1 MTVNQNHEVTLEVTS
16 PVRDMDPGDRY
27 DFRATVT
34 NLGNGDDQFRIT
46 LAGKNSN
53 WATVDKTLVNLN
65 ATEKQTVTIRVTV
78 PISALSTDDAE
89 ITVAAVS
96 NYGSASDA
104 DDILVGVHQKPAMQV
119 DIDVT
124 SVSLKQGE
132 NKDSIAR
139 ITITNQ
145 GNGPDTFRVSFSGDI
160 TGYLQSSTPKVD
172 LQPGESR
179 DIVLSVAVVETAPE
193 GKAMGTIVVSSTK
206 FSIKQTLEFDV
217 IIEGGGD
224 DGGLDLFMNPLYL
237 ALIGLVVVIVVVVY
251 FVAAASRKRKP
262 GNSVKKVKPTKG

>member
-1 MTVNQNHEVTLEVTS
+1 MTVNQNHDVTLEVAN
-16 PVRDMDPGDRY
+16 PIRDMDPGDSY

-46 LAGKNSN
+46 LSGKNSN
-53 WATVDKTLVNLN
+53 WATVDKTLINLN
-65 ATEKQTVTIRVTV
+65 ATEKQTVTIHVSV

-96 NYGSASDA
+96 NYGSASA
-104 DDILVGVHQKPAMQV
+104 SDDIIVGVHQKPAMSV

-124 SVSLKQGE
+124 SVSLKQGQSW
-132 NKDSIAR
+132 DSIAR
-139 ITITNQ
+139 ITITNN

-179 DIVLSVAVVETAPE
+179 DITLSVAVVENAPE
-193 GKAMGTIVVSSTK
+193 GKAMGTIVVASTK

-217 IIEGGGD
+217 NIQGSGD
-224 DGGLDLFMNPLYL
+224 DGGLNLFMNPLYI

-251 FVAAASRKRKP
+251 FVAAGSRKQRP